1 MSSYDPTWT
10 ESVEEASE
18 YAREANEADLRD
30 WENEQRRD
38 REIRMEHPM
47 NKMASQE
54 ERRKALEPRYKAAVD
69 KFYGKDAA

>member
-18 YAREANEADLRD
+18 PAREANEADQRE

-38 REIRMEHPM
+38 REILMDVPPV
-47 NKMASQE
+47 K
-54 ERRKALEPRYKAAVD
+54 KKAA
-69 KFYGKDAA
+69 

>member
-1 MSSYDPTWT
+1 MSYDPTWT

-38 REIRMEHPM
+38 REIRMEVPPT
-47 NKMASQE
+47 K
-54 ERRKALEPRYKAAVD
+54 KVAA
-69 KFYGKDAA
+69 